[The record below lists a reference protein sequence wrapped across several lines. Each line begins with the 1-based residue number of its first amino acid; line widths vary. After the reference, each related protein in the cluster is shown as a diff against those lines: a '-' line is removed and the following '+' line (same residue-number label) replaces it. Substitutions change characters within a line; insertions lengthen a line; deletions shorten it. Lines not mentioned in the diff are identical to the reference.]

1 MDGKQPIRPD
11 DSEPALK
18 STGVPSAGK
27 SGKKRPDADPGTAP
41 EPQPGS

>member
-1 MDGKQPIRPD
+1 MDGKTPTRPD
-11 DSEPALK
+11 DSEPAAK

-27 SGKKRPDADPGTAP
+27 SGKKRPDTDPGTAP